1 MIPLSEP
8 TITGCELEYLRQ
20 CLDGGWLSSAG
31 PMVEE
36 FEARLAARAGRRH
49 AVAVASGTAALH
61 LALVAAGVGRDD
73 LVLTQSFSFVASANS
88 VSLAGAIPLF
98 IDSDP
103 ATWNMSATAL
113 EAELATLRPEG
124 DGLVH
129 PASGRRVA
137 AVMPALILGLTGD
150 IAALQSLARR
160 YRIPLVVDAA
170 EAVGAQHCGRPAESF
185 GDIACL
191 SFNGN
196 KVMTTGA
203 GGAVLTDDAELA
215 TICRHLSTQAKAGAL
230 DHVHD
235 RAAFNY
241 RMAAVNAA
249 VGLAQLD
256 ALEDFLAA
264 KENIAARYR
273 EAFADL
279 SGVTCMPLS
288 KPDRLWLFSI
298 LVEDGRSAVERL
310 NAAGIGARRL
320 WRPIHLQPPYADC
333 PRQNGE
339 LVVAERLYAEGLSL
353 PSSVGLSAKN
363 QECVIMAI
371 RQSVSQSGTQ

>member
-1 MIPLSEP
+1 
-8 TITGCELEYLRQ
+8 
-20 CLDGGWLSSAG
+20 
-31 PMVEE
+31 
-36 FEARLAARAGRRH
+36 
-49 AVAVASGTAALH
+49 
-61 LALVAAGVGRDD
+61 
-73 LVLTQSFSFVASANS
+73 
-88 VSLAGAIPLF
+88 
-98 IDSDP
+98 
-103 ATWNMSATAL
+103 
-113 EAELATLRPEG
+113 
-124 DGLVH
+124 
-129 PASGRRVA
+129 
-137 AVMPALILGLTGD
+137 
-150 IAALQSLARR
+150 
-160 YRIPLVVDAA
+160 
-170 EAVGAQHCGRPAESF
+170 
-185 GDIACL
+185 
-191 SFNGN
+191 
-196 KVMTTGA
+196 
-203 GGAVLTDDAELA
+203 
-215 TICRHLSTQAKAGAL
+215 
-230 DHVHD
+230 
-235 RAAFNY
+235 
-241 RMAAVNAA
+241 
-249 VGLAQLD
+249 
-256 ALEDFLAA
+256 LEDFLAA